1 MLTMKGSAYP
11 LQDWCTGPGPHCAN
25 DVKWPKHASHVWL
38 RTVIQHK
45 VVVLSTR
52 VGTADSEK
60 LLIHKAP
67 MWHMHT

>member
-1 MLTMKGSAYP
+1 MLTMKGSAYR

-25 DVKWPKHASHVWL
+25 DGKWPKHTSHVWL

-45 VVVLSTR
+45 VVALSTR

-67 MWHMHT
+67 MRHMHT